1 MSLASTPSRSLL
13 SRRYPICDDETL
25 PKYQDHD
32 FSKKAIAICSSRGK
46 VMAINIET
54 GEEVW
59 RYNCPWSVGDMPLAV
74 IDSPNFKI
82 GRPEELVYVGAGKW
96 IYCLKVYTGEL
107 LWTSRVSNAKFGT
120 SYMTLATPWSSRLAA
135 EVYSGF
141 NQNPAI
147 HQLDNIRQQEIY
159 DRD

>member
-1 MSLASTPSRSLL
+1 
-13 SRRYPICDDETL
+13 
-25 PKYQDHD
+25 
-32 FSKKAIAICSSRGK
+32 
-46 VMAINIET
+46 MAINIET
-54 GEEVW
+54 GEEAW
-59 RYNCPWSVGDMPLAV
+59 RYNCPWSVGDIPLAV

-107 LWTSRVSNAKFGT
+107 LWTSRVSSAKFGT